1 MSYRIEQNDN
11 DIFFILYMKTSFLF
25 TIKDR
30 SAKYLVKKKITK
42 NVPVQV
48 ILTGKNQWTRLK
60 IIKRFVKINEIN
72 QHFFSNQFVLGDLV
86 HY

>member
-1 MSYRIEQNDN
+1 MSYRIEQNNN

-30 SAKYLVKKKITK
+30 SAAYLMKKNKITK

-48 ILTGKNQWTRLK
+48 ISTGKIFYR
-60 IIKRFVKINEIN
+60 
-72 QHFFSNQFVLGDLV
+72 
-86 HY
+86 

>member
-11 DIFFILYMKTSFLF
+11 DIFIISYMKTSFLF

-30 SAKYLVKKKITK
+30 SATYLVKKNKITK

-48 ILTGKNQWTRLK
+48 ISTGKIFYR
-60 IIKRFVKINEIN
+60 
-72 QHFFSNQFVLGDLV
+72 
-86 HY
+86 

>member
-1 MSYRIEQNDN
+1 MSYRIEQNNN

-30 SAKYLVKKKITK
+30 SATYLMKKNKITK

-48 ILTGKNQWTRLK
+48 ISTGKIFYR
-60 IIKRFVKINEIN
+60 
-72 QHFFSNQFVLGDLV
+72 
-86 HY
+86 

>member
-30 SAKYLVKKKITK
+30 SAIYLVKKIKITK

-48 ILTGKNQWTRLK
+48 IFTGKIFYR
-60 IIKRFVKINEIN
+60 
-72 QHFFSNQFVLGDLV
+72 
-86 HY
+86 

>member
-30 SAKYLVKKKITK
+30 SAIYLVKKIKITK

-48 ILTGKNQWTRLK
+48 IFTGKNQ
-60 IIKRFVKINEIN
+60 
-72 QHFFSNQFVLGDLV
+72 
-86 HY
+86 

>member
-30 SAKYLVKKKITK
+30 SAIYLVKNK
-42 NVPVQV
+42 NNRKNFPVQV
-48 ILTGKNQWTRLK
+48 IFTG
-60 IIKRFVKINEIN
+60 EI
-72 QHFFSNQFVLGDLV
+72 F
-86 HY
+86 YR

>member
-30 SAKYLVKKKITK
+30 SAIYLVKNKNNRKISQSK
-42 NVPVQV
+42 
-48 ILTGKNQWTRLK
+48 
-60 IIKRFVKINEIN
+60 
-72 QHFFSNQFVLGDLV
+72 
-86 HY
+86 